1 VPKPPTADREMALTV
16 TRTFVTPTAIA
27 SHIEV
32 SHHG

>member
-1 VPKPPTADREMALTV
+1 MALTV

-32 SHHG
+32 SHHGWVPRI